1 MIALL
6 IIVFVLSLVL
16 RVPIAFALGLSCL
29 VYILFSG
36 IPLIVIPMKMYSG
49 IDIFVLLSVPGFILA
64 GNLMNS
70 GGLTDKIIAFCNH
83 LFGHIRGGLALVN
96 IGASMLFA
104 GISGTAVA
112 DTASIGSIMIP
123 AMKKEGYDEG
133 FSCAVTAASSTVGP
147 IIPPSV
153 PMIIA
158 ATLSGLSVGK
168 LFLAGAIPGLLL
180 GLGMMGLTYWIS
192 RKRGY

>member
-70 GGLTDKIIAFCNH
+70 GGLTDKI
-83 LFGHIRGGLALVN
+83 
-96 IGASMLFA
+96 
-104 GISGTAVA
+104 
-112 DTASIGSIMIP
+112 
-123 AMKKEGYDEG
+123 
-133 FSCAVTAASSTVGP
+133 
-147 IIPPSV
+147 
-153 PMIIA
+153 
-158 ATLSGLSVGK
+158 
-168 LFLAGAIPGLLL
+168 
-180 GLGMMGLTYWIS
+180 
-192 RKRGY
+192 